1 MNTEALFLFLILL
14 LGLVL
19 CSFLGGNCGKEG
31 FDSNSSI
38 TLTTGTT
45 FADTNGNTITVIAG
59 SNGTQSLQLVQVP
72 QSSPIAQTTPIQPIT
87 LTATPPSGTTAVANT
102 YYAQFGQTN
111 AVVSNSNGQMS
122 IQVNLPRG
130 QTLTLTQ
137 TSTSSSSSS
146 STSSSSSSLGSYF
159 DNYNHYSGSGS
170 SSQLQNGMV
179 FTDTSG
185 NTITVITNSNGTQ
198 SLQLLSVG
206 QSSPMVLN
214 STPPSSYKGTVS
226 ANTFYAPV
234 GGITAT
240 IITDSNNQ
248 TAITVNIQGN
258 TLMFTQTGSSANS
271 SSTQGNGSSLTST
284 QYYGSTGYPIQQGS
298 STLAYQGPYGGSAS
312 STTGYYGGSAGSVT
326 GPQGNSAYYAQGP
339 QGNTAAGASSG
350 GYGDQYYSTMPQGI
364 SKSQIPPGQEDL
376 YILKSQVVPPICPA
390 CPTSSACPRQ
400 EKCPPCPACARC
412 PEPSFECKKV
422 PNYNA
427 IGSDSLPAPVLNDFS
442 SFGM

>member
-14 LGLVL
+14 LGLLL

-31 FDSNSSI
+31 FEIKYTADPSGGTLTVDGSNSISK
-38 TLTTGTT
+38 
-45 FADTNGNTITVIAG
+45 TI
-59 SNGTQSLQLVQVP
+59 SSLY
-72 QSSPIAQTTPIQPIT
+72 
-87 LTATPPSGTTAVANT
+87 G
-102 YYAQFGQTN
+102 
-111 AVVSNSNGQMS
+111 
-122 IQVNLPRG
+122 
-130 QTLTLTQ
+130 
-137 TSTSSSSSS
+137 S
-146 STSSSSSSLGSYF
+146 STY

-206 QSSPMVLN
+206 QSTPMVL
-214 STPPSSYKGTVS
+214 STTPPSSYKGTIT
-226 ANTFYAPV
+226 ANTFYAPF

-240 IITDSNNQ
+240 VITDSNNQ
-248 TAITVNIQGN
+248 TAIKVTIQGN
-258 TLMFTQTGSSANS
+258 TIIFKQSGSSS
-271 SSTQGNGSSLTST
+271 QGNSSSLTST
-284 QYYGSTGYPIQQGS
+284 QYYGSTGYPIQQSGYN
-298 STLAYQGPYGGSAS
+298 LAYNGPYGGSANYAQ
-312 STTGYYGGSAGSVT
+312 GYYGGSAGSVT

-339 QGNTAAGASSG
+339 QGNTVAGTSSD
-350 GYGDQYYSTMPQGI
+350 GYGDKYYSTMPQGI
-364 SKSQIPPGQEDL
+364 PKSQIPAGQEDL
-376 YILKSQVVPPICPA
+376 YILKSQVVPPVCPV
-390 CPTSSACPRQ
+390 CPSVSASSSGTST

-427 IGSDSLPAPVLNDFS
+427 IGSDYLPAPVLNDFS